1 MVDDIAWD
9 DIHLSCK
16 AKRSIGSGGAGPD
29 FSGSGTPAKPVFPG
43 EHSFKVHSQR
53 KRKRFKREFK
63 TERRRQQSAAAVV
76 VAGRMPTC
84 ISRACRR
91 TNAGE
96 CQRHRECCC
105 GSRVRVRQQ
114 VKDACRKGIPIA
126 HRGYAWYTLSGAK
139 ALRDVNSPPIPSPV
153 PPAPLTSS
161 SDMRSNPVSAACRM
175 RYTAHRSSRPCTPS

>member
-1 MVDDIAWD
+1 MVEDIAWD

-43 EHSFKVHSQR
+43 EHGFKVHTHR
-53 KRKRFKREFK
+53 KRNRFKREFK
-63 TERRRQQSAAAVV
+63 AERCRQQSAKYRCRHRDAHAHIHQL
-76 VAGRMPTC
+76 AQ
-84 ISRACRR
+84 RR
-91 TNAGE
+91 TNVGE
-96 CQRHRECCC
+96 CQCHRVVAL
-105 GSRVRVRQQ
+105 SARQQ